1 MNSKI
6 EKLLSEQAK
15 NNTKIEDF
23 KAKISSLHESIKE
36 LNARNKEIDAEISN
50 LNDEVLLSLV
60 KAAGY
65 ETPEEF
71 KKLLQSLK
79 QKQIIPKP
87 FDALPGEIEKKQNNL
102 NN

>member
-6 EKLLSEQAK
+6 EKLLNEQAK
-15 NNTKIEDF
+15 NNTKIEDC
-23 KAKISSLHESIKE
+23 KAKISSLHDTIKE
-36 LNARNKEIDAEISN
+36 FNTRNKEIDAEISN

-71 KKLLQSLK
+71 KKLLQSMK
-79 QKQIIPKP
+79 EKSIVHKP
-87 FDALPGEIEKKQNNL
+87 L
-102 NN
+102 NELQVDEE

>member
-6 EKLLSEQAK
+6 EKLLNEQTK
-15 NNTKIEDF
+15 NNTKIEDC

-71 KKLLQSLK
+71 KILIQTLK
-79 QKQIIPKP
+79 QKHITPNTFKSLIGEEAREII
-87 FDALPGEIEKKQNNL
+87 
-102 NN
+102 

>member
-6 EKLLSEQAK
+6 EKLLNEQSK
-15 NNTKIEDF
+15 NNTRIEDY
-23 KAKISSLHESIKE
+23 KERITALQDSIKK
-36 LNARNKEIDAEISN
+36 LNARNREIDAEIDS

-71 KKLLQSLK
+71 KKLLQSMKEKREKPK
-79 QKQIIPKP
+79 QD
-87 FDALPGEIEKKQNNL
+87 FG
-102 NN
+102 

>member
-6 EKLLSEQAK
+6 EKLLNEQSK
-15 NNTKIEDF
+15 NNTRIEDY
-23 KAKISSLHESIKE
+23 KERITALQDSIKK
-36 LNARNKEIDAEISN
+36 LNARNREIDAEIDS

-71 KKLLQSLK
+71 KKLLQSMKEKREKPK
-79 QKQIIPKP
+79 Q
-87 FDALPGEIEKKQNNL
+87 DLE
-102 NN
+102 

>member
-6 EKLLSEQAK
+6 EKLLNEQTK
-15 NNTKIEDF
+15 NNTKIEDC
-23 KAKISSLHESIKE
+23 KERITVLQNSIKR
-36 LNARNKEIDAEISN
+36 LNARNREIDSEIES
-50 LNDEVLLSLV
+50 LNDETLLALV

-79 QKQIIPKP
+79 QKNNIPKP
-87 FDALPGEIEKKQNNL
+87 FDDLPREV
-102 NN
+102 

>member
-6 EKLLSEQAK
+6 EKLLNEQTK
-15 NNTKIEDF
+15 NNTKIEDCR
-23 KAKISSLHESIKE
+23 AKISSLHESIKV
-36 LNARNKEIDAEISN
+36 LIARNKEIDAEISS

-71 KKLLQSLK
+71 KKLLQLLK
-79 QKQIIPKP
+79 QKQTMPKP
-87 FDALPGEIEKKQNNL
+87 FDALPGEAKIQEL
-102 NN
+102 

>member
-15 NNTKIEDF
+15 NNTKIEDC
-23 KAKISSLHESIKE
+23 KAKISSLHELIKE
-36 LNARNKEIDAEISN
+36 LNSRNKEIDAEISN

-79 QKQIIPKP
+79 QKQTLPKP
-87 FDALPGEIEKKQNNL
+87 FDALPGEVEKMNK
-102 NN
+102 

>member
-6 EKLLSEQAK
+6 EKLRNEQSK
-15 NNTKIEDF
+15 NNTRIEDY
-23 KAKISSLHESIKE
+23 KERITALQDSIKK
-36 LNARNKEIDAEISN
+36 LNARNREIDAEIDS

-71 KKLLQSLK
+71 KKLLQSMKEKREKPK
-79 QKQIIPKP
+79 QD
-87 FDALPGEIEKKQNNL
+87 FG
-102 NN
+102 

>member
-6 EKLLSEQAK
+6 EKLLNEQTK
-15 NNTKIEDF
+15 NNTKIEDCR
-23 KAKISSLHESIKE
+23 AKISSLHESIKV
-36 LNARNKEIDAEISN
+36 LIARNKEIDAEISS

-71 KKLLQSLK
+71 KKLLQLLK
-79 QKQIIPKP
+79 QKQTMPKP
-87 FDALPGEIEKKQNNL
+87 FDALPGEVKKEQ
-102 NN
+102 

>member
-6 EKLLSEQAK
+6 EKLLAEQKK
-15 NNTKIEDF
+15 NNDKIEDYRS
-23 KAKISSLHESIKE
+23 KISSLHESIKE

-71 KKLLQSLK
+71 KKLIQSLK
-79 QKQIIPKP
+79 QKQTMPKP
-87 FDALPGEIEKKQNNL
+87 FDSLPVENDND
-102 NN
+102 

>member
-6 EKLLSEQAK
+6 EKLLNEQSK
-15 NNTKIEDF
+15 NNTRIEDY
-23 KAKISSLHESIKE
+23 KERITTLQDSIKK
-36 LNARNKEIDAEISN
+36 LNARNREIDAEIDS

-71 KKLLQSLK
+71 KKLLQSMKEKREKPK
-79 QKQIIPKP
+79 QD
-87 FDALPGEIEKKQNNL
+87 FG
-102 NN
+102 